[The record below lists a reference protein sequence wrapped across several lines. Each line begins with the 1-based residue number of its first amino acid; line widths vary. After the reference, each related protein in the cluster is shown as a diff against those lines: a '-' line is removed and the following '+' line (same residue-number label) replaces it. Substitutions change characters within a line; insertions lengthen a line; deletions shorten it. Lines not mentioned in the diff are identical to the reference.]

1 MPVTEVPPLVSRD
14 SGSRARRPVRI
25 TRLVMCLVLRY
36 AKPETISGLR
46 TSQGNRA
53 WEDCT
58 AGRARAQGKRL
69 FKGWVRAGSEA
80 ANTARRQRRCRPQLT
95 WFRTVREESR
105 TGFGWC
111 GGGALDAALL
121 SAPSFALASRQQVH
135 K

>member
-25 TRLVMCLVLRY
+25 TRLVMVQVLRC
-36 AKPETISGLR
+36 AKPETIPGLR

-69 FKGWVRAGSEA
+69 FE
-80 ANTARRQRRCRPQLT
+80 
-95 WFRTVREESR
+95 
-105 TGFGWC
+105 GWC
-111 GGGALDAALL
+111 GQAAQLPTRPEDKGVAGLSWPGSGLL
-121 SAPSFALASRQQVH
+121 
-135 K
+135 